1 MEAVLLAFAL
11 GAGTVLAVKHGRKV
25 ARRAIGWTA
34 ERAGFVTGKVTEAI
48 EEARRTAKARFEHG
62 REVNGARTEL
72 APPSSRS
79 PASQSVRPPSPSRP
93 DGTTGTNGHAP
104 VP

>member
-11 GAGTVLAVKHGRKV
+11 GASTVLAVKHGRKV

-34 ERAGFVTGKVTEAI
+34 ERAGFVTGKVTEAL
-48 EEARRTAKARFEHG
+48 EQARRTAKSRFEQG
-62 REVNGARTEL
+62 RDANGARTEL

-79 PASQSVRPPSPSRP
+79 PASVRPPSPSRP
-93 DGTTGTNGHAP
+93 DGATGTNGHAP
-104 VP
+104 LP